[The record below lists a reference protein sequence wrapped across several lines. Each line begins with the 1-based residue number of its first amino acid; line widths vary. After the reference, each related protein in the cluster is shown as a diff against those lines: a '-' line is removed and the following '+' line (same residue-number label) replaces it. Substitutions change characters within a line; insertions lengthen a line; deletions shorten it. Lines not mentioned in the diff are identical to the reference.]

1 MFLQS
6 QQPGAGSAEEEGE
19 GQSEDKGRCAT
30 VIMVD
35 FFKNS
40 GLRLDFL
47 VSLNQFK
54 AHNIVPSQQSEP
66 GVAEAESE
74 GVAEAESEG
83 EGKGHS
89 ER

>member
-1 MFLQS
+1 M
-6 QQPGAGSAEEEGE
+6 PKKKAKA
-19 GQSEDKGRCAT
+19 KAKT
-30 VIMVD
+30 KAD
-35 FFKNS
+35 FFLNC